1 MSAAEASGL
10 TLPTPDFVTCAVLL
24 LESGRLAVGYNPRD
38 MSDNE
43 LAIDDRLGKGFTLR
57 LRFSI
62 ESALAR
68 WLDPPWPLER

>member
-1 MSAAEASGL
+1 ML
-10 TLPTPDFVTCAVLL
+10 IVV
-24 LESGRLAVGYNPRD
+24 LAVGYNPRG
-38 MSDNE
+38 MNDNE

-68 WLDPPWPLER
+68 WLDPPWPLTER